1 MARKRKPSNKMY
13 RALER
18 LKRGDKL
25 YYHTENAAFMR
36 LSPSGER
43 FNKPT
48 INALFDRM
56 LIEYRPEFD
65 GACSGYIVLTES
77 GKKLLGES
85 AYVAAAQPAHS
96 VKQST

>member
-1 MARKRKPSNKMY
+1 MPSKRKPSEKMFK
-13 RALER
+13 ALER

-25 YYHTENAAFMR
+25 YYH
-36 LSPSGER
+36 
-43 FNKPT
+43 
-48 INALFDRM
+48 
-56 LIEYRPEFD
+56 